1 MGDFQQKSI
10 QKNINVQ
17 SISFVVTHT
26 IILLDMII
34 LLYIMSAMYIKKVKK
49 RNGRTEK
56 VYEYLHLVGS
66 VRTENG
72 SRRRLILNPGS
83 IDIDPSQYNTL
94 AKRIEFI
101 LTGQKNI
108 FEPDAQLEKHASDAA
123 RKIFKKQ
130 AKDISSDVDSDFQNI
145 DTKSLEAHSPQSPG
159 SEYICY
165 SIWKELKL
173 DDFFKSNGISEH
185 VIPIIESLVTG
196 RLIAPASGRRTKTWV
211 ENRSALYEPTG
222 PPLRKSLNS
231 YYRAGDKLYSLK
243 DALENHLSSKK
254 RDLFSL
260 SEKMFFFDLTNTY

>member
-1 MGDFQQKSI
+1 
-10 QKNINVQ
+10 
-17 SISFVVTHT
+17 VTHT

-56 VYEYLHLVGS
+56 VYEYLHLVES

-72 SRRRLILNPGS
+72 PRQRLILNLGS

-108 FEPDAQLEKHASDAA
+108 FEPDAQLEKHVSDAA